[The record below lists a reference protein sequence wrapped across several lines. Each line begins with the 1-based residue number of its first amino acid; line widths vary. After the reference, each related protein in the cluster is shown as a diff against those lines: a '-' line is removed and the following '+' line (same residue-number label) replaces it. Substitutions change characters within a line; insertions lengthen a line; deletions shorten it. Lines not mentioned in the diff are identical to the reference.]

1 MRITHEADYA
11 VRIVYVMTKNGGM
24 MPASQISQETG
35 VTLRFTLKI
44 LRKLFLAGIVSSQ
57 KGASGGYMLAMKPED
72 ISMGLIIE
80 SIDGPLELNHCLS
93 GSFDCTRVEDKNM
106 CEFHQ
111 IYDQLSVKLRQE
123 LYDIKMNTFKI

>member
-1 MRITHEADYA
+1 
-11 VRIVYVMTKNGGM
+11 

-93 GSFDCTRVEDKNM
+93 GDFDCTRVENKNM